1 MKYMAFIATLISCGH
16 ARADVTVFTNASQWQ
31 SAVGSYTTIDFTDY
45 PEFTTITNQYEHLG
59 ILFTDGNDFIF
70 ETPSFPSDSYGLVSS
85 DGFGNPGEIHMSFT
99 QPQHYLGFDYIGHL
113 QIRLYSG
120 GRLVFESVLYNAG
133 FFPFVG
139 VVSTDAFDAAVARRP
154 LHDIVAIDNL
164 HFGPPIPGPG
174 MLPLLAIA
182 GIVAVQRKR
191 RDHLVCG

>member
-1 MKYMAFIATLISCGH
+1 MKLVAVIALIVASCPAF
-16 ARADVTVFTNASQWQ
+16 ADVTVFTNATQWQ
-31 SAVGSYTTIDFTDY
+31 NAAGAYTTIDFTDY

-85 DGFGNPGEIHMSFT
+85 DGFGNPGEIHMSFAE
-99 QPQHYLGFDYIGHL
+99 PQHYLGFDYIGHL

-120 GRLVFESVLYNAG
+120 GRLIFESVLYNAG

-139 VVSTDAFDAAVARRP
+139 VASTDAFDTAVARRP

-164 HFGPPIPGPG
+164 HFGPPIPAAPA
-174 MLPLLAIA
+174 LAVFA
-182 GIVAVQRKR
+182 LAALFPTSR
-191 RDHLVCG
+191 RRRS